1 MVYET
6 GIRGEWHK
14 QCTECWLTLDKY
26 GELGRD
32 ERKKYIKLS
41 FVVATK
47 CAYFLWNLLCVGML
61 GWPTKSSTLLSDTGL
76 CEPFVIGLD
85 DPLQYFLSCVCQSG
99 KPRWPPTQDKV
110 LTWSL
115 WEN

>member
-1 MVYET
+1 MCLLSLKST
-6 GIRGEWHK
+6 M
-14 QCTECWLTLDKY
+14 C
-26 GELGRD
+26 RD
-32 ERKKYIKLS
+32 VRMANKIL
-41 FVVATK
+41 F
-47 CAYFLWNLLCVGML
+47 
-61 GWPTKSSTLLSDTGL
+61 TLLSDTGL